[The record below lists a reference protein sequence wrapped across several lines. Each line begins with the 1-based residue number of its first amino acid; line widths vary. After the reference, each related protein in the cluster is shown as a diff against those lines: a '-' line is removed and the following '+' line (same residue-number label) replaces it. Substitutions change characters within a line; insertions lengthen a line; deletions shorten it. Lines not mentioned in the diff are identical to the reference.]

1 MTSIQETK
9 MIKQIRKFIIEDDSD
24 DEKMC
29 SAINTKKSKATPLVI
44 IEEEKVSEF
53 LNELVNK
60 LLVRVND
67 LTAETRNNAGH
78 EIQRLKEI
86 KAIERK
92 ISKIVMLGFMNDKE
106 RENVIQKE
114 FKKEA
119 REYIWFLDRV

>member
-1 MTSIQETK
+1 

-29 SAINTKKSKATPLVI
+29 SAINTKKSKATPLAKPLIV
-44 IEEEKVSEF
+44 EEEKVSEF

-67 LTAETRNNAGH
+67 LTAERRNNAVQ